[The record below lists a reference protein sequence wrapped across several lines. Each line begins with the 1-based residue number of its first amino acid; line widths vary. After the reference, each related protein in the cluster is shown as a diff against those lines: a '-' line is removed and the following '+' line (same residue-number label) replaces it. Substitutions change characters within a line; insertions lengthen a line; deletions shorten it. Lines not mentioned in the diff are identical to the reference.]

1 MSEPTSANDAVKNA
15 LGLTHV
21 VAQPLERAAVRRREN
36 QSTTSAWR
44 LEIACEQGR
53 GGIVLIELTA
63 QTSCFR
69 GDGIFLGW
77 SQERLAEAYQM
88 LTALD
93 VADDSH
99 IELLQ
104 LG

>member
-1 MSEPTSANDAVKNA
+1 MSEPISPNDAVKNA
-15 LGLTHV
+15 LGLTDV
-21 VAQPLERAAVRRREN
+21 VAQPLERVPVRQREN

-44 LEIACEQGR
+44 LEIACQEGR
-53 GGIVLIELTA
+53 GGIVLVELTR

-77 SQERLAEAYQM
+77 SQERLAEAYRM
-88 LTALD
+88 LTALS
-93 VADDSH
+93 ADDSH
-99 IELLQ
+99 FELLQ